1 MNNLVSKEIT
11 EEFWNDCT
19 NNQIYSNMEYLK
31 NMIPYNQYT
40 KNIGRNNGQKK
51 KDSNQ
56 QNLLNLYTFQ
66 NKINNNDKTVSK
78 SKSKN
83 KTTEN
88 PNYSRIYKRHPLF
101 KKYGLLSDE
110 EKIIKQRK
118 KEALFRCLGLYA
130 YGIEVKKEKLMNEK
144 NTKQERLNAENK
156 KCTFKP
162 KINKYSHSVKPKFL
176 LNFINKKSEKE
187 EKNNENDI
195 NKISNLSSYGNVT
208 TRNKGN
214 NKYNKNH
221 EEEKNQKLEDYT
233 FKPKTIKLNLK
244 TVFRKSKS
252 IESKNYNNIFIWRY
266 NKAREKYMVKKIK
279 QLFNKDDCYSTM
291 VSEFNDF
298 TNRNQMNK
306 KIRFPINDNK
316 NNNLIDNKKNI
327 KEDKY
332 IIETLR
338 NQLLDINL
346 SDDE

>member
-1 MNNLVSKEIT
+1 M
-11 EEFWNDCT
+11 
-19 NNQIYSNMEYLK
+19 
-31 NMIPYNQYT
+31 
-40 KNIGRNNGQKK
+40 KK
-51 KDSNQ
+51 I
-56 QNLLNLYTFQ
+56 Q
-66 NKINNNDKTVSK
+66 NKK
-78 SKSKN
+78 
-83 KTTEN
+83 
-88 PNYSRIYKRHPLF
+88 
-101 KKYGLLSDE
+101 
-110 EKIIKQRK
+110 
-118 KEALFRCLGLYA
+118 A
-130 YGIEVKKEKLMNEK
+130 
-144 NTKQERLNAENK
+144 
-156 KCTFKP
+156 
-162 KINKYSHSVKPKFL
+162 KFL

-327 KEDKY
+327 KQDKY